1 MDEID
6 NIKLFLENDIL
17 GKMVN
22 LHTTLSDIF
31 GRKGP
36 ANPLLKELSRLCAD
50 QVDFVKHG

>member
-22 LHTTLSDIF
+22 LHTTISDIF
-31 GRKGP
+31 GQKGP
-36 ANPLLKELSRLCAD
+36 EIPLLKELSRLCAD
-50 QVDFVKHG
+50 